1 MASFSRHYT
10 LHVTA
15 SVVMIMALP
24 AVSVWLFLSGY
35 TPFAVLLAILAVAV
49 VFRLIRLLRY
59 PISQTEMMARA
70 IKNNDLML
78 HIPETDDVLL
88 RQASA
93 DMNRILL
100 SYRRDQNELDKLFS
114 NLIPKP
120 CSSFGN
126 TCTVSHNGQCI

>member
-35 TPFAVLLAILAVAV
+35 TPFAMLLAILAVAV

-70 IKNNDLML
+70 IKNNDQ
-78 HIPETDDVLL
+78 IG
-88 RQASA
+88 RASCTLENGVI
-93 DMNRILL
+93 DGG
-100 SYRRDQNELDKLFS
+100 
-114 NLIPKP
+114 
-120 CSSFGN
+120 FGEK
-126 TCTVSHNGQCI
+126 IA